1 MARERSEERREQRE
15 RGWLVGVFV
24 LMHHAHQIRRGGEAE
39 SGRGVDGVVGG
50 GVVGGGVVG
59 VGGIGVGVVG
69 GCSNRGLEM
78 HTTERTSP
86 PRTGLYDT
94 KVWCMCSIRY
104 PTTTCSPLYTIYI
117 LYIYTKY
124 TLYTSH

>member
-50 GVVGGGVVG
+50 GVGGS
-59 VGGIGVGVVG
+59 GVGVVG

-78 HTTERTSP
+78 YTNERTSP
-86 PRTGLYDT
+86 PVRGLYDT
-94 KVWCMCSIRY
+94 KVWCVCSIRY
-104 PTTTCSPLYTIYI
+104 PTTTCSPLYTIY
-117 LYIYTKY
+117 TKY
-124 TLYTSH
+124 TLYTLVTSSM